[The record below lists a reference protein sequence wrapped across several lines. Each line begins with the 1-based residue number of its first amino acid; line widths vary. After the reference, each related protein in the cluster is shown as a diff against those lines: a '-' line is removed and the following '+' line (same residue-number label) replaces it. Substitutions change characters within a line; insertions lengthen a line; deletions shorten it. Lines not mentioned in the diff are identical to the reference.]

1 MTVASA
7 PAATRP
13 VASILPGELLR
24 GPYGSAMLANF
35 FFFASLNGF
44 MLLPLHIH
52 RLGGD
57 AADVGLVQGM
67 YSAAGIA
74 SQPFIGLIVDRV
86 GRRFFMVLGVS
97 LLLGSCL
104 AFVVSSSF
112 VLFGALR
119 AVQGLA
125 FSTFFIAS
133 YVHIVDLVPPERRGW
148 ALGFFGL
155 AGLGASALAPR
166 VGEAVIR
173 HASFAAWFAM
183 DALIAAGALVLV
195 ARDRHI
201 LPPQAGVGP
210 SVVET
215 IRNWRREIRRMHTTL
230 GFFFGLGTGTIFTFM
245 PTFSEGLGVR
255 GLGLFY
261 TAYSGGAIVVRL
273 FGGELIDR
281 LGRRAVI
288 VPSLL
293 VQALAAGMLA
303 SLALLLPPSSSI
315 RLLPFL
321 VVVGLLAGSAHG
333 FLYPALSALL
343 VDVTPPPR
351 RASAVGIFSAA
362 TLLGNAVGAVVFGY
376 VTHGLGYRWTWT
388 GLAVLLAIGTM
399 VSLRLRR
406 RAPAAPA
413 PERSVG

>member
-7 PAATRP
+7 PAPASSA
-13 VASILPGELLR
+13 ASILPGALLR
-24 GPYGSAMLANF
+24 GPYGRGMLANF

-67 YSAAGIA
+67 YSVAGIV

-104 AFVVSSSF
+104 ASIVASSF
-112 VLFGALR
+112 ALLGALR

-125 FSTFFIAS
+125 FATFFIAS
-133 YVHIVDLVPPERRGW
+133 YVHIVDLAPPERRGW

-155 AGLGASALAPR
+155 AGLAASALAPLA
-166 VGEAVIR
+166 GEAVIR
-173 HASFAAWFAM
+173 HSSFAAWFAVS
-183 DALIAAGALVLV
+183 AVFAGGALALV
-195 ARDRHI
+195 ARDQHV

-215 IRNWRREIRRMHTTL
+215 LRNWRREIRRMHTTL
-230 GFFFGLGTGTIFTFM
+230 GVFFGLGTGTLFTFL
-245 PTFSEGLGVR
+245 PTFAEELGVR

-261 TAYSGGAIVVRL
+261 TAYSTGAIVVRL
-273 FGGELIDR
+273 FGGELIDTR
-281 LGRRAVI
+281 GRRAVI

-293 VQALAAGMLA
+293 VQGLATAMLA
-303 SLALLLPPSSSI
+303 SLALLLPPASTV

-321 VVVGLLAGSAHG
+321 MVVGALAGSAHG

-343 VDVTPPPR
+343 VDVTPQAR

-362 TLLGNAVGAVVFGY
+362 TLVGNAVGAIAFGY
-376 VTHGLGYRWTWT
+376 VTHHLGYRATWT
-388 GLAVLLAIGTM
+388 GLAVLLAVGTA
-399 VSLRLRR
+399 VSLRLSRR
-406 RAPAAPA
+406 PPPA
-413 PERSVG
+413 PRAAESG